1 MGMSEQ
7 LDDSVS
13 VFDYVW
19 YSFLLGLCFFM
30 PAFLI
35 FIMDTIMDV
44 PATENH
50 ILNDFLQL
58 SYHVVIGFQFE
69 FIVRKL
75 SLFWVVFAGIG
86 VMLKLFSSVRLI
98 DKTQSF
104 MRGILITFATSFGIF
119 VGVAIIAHWS
129 SSIENYL
136 YPFFINNFKD
146 IFDFIY
152 PKEMNE
158 RSYLIIFENLTVF
171 NVVHKGLCAILI
183 AGFGLTKTFRFIN
196 LIIYS
201 VLFPIWYASRF
212 EKGSVLWGKFI
223 LEGMKLIVDTIVG
236 MGLLIYSV
244 LTHMNDGSLLGNLLI
259 GLGFLAIV
267 SMVMVFLKKNTPKL
281 LQNNNRRYVAA

>member
-1 MGMSEQ
+1 MGKSEQ
-7 LDDSVS
+7 LDDYS

-35 FIMDTIMDV
+35 FVMDTVMDV

-50 ILNDFLQL
+50 IVMDFLQL
-58 SYHVVIGFQFE
+58 SYHIVIGFQFE
-69 FIVRKL
+69 SIVRKL
-75 SLFWVVFAGIG
+75 SLFWVVFVGIG
-86 VMLKLFSSVRLI
+86 VMLKLFLSVRLI
-98 DKTQSF
+98 DKTRPF
-104 MRGILITFATSFGIF
+104 MGGILITFATSFGIF
-119 VGVAIIAHWS
+119 VGVALIAHWS
-129 SSIENYL
+129 NSIENHL
-136 YPFFINNFKD
+136 YSFFINNFKD
-146 IFDFIY
+146 IFDFDY

-171 NVVHKGLCAILI
+171 NVVHNGICAVLI
-183 AGFGLTKTFRFIN
+183 AGFGLTKIYRFMK

-201 VLFPIWYASRF
+201 VLFPILYASRF

-236 MGLLIYSV
+236 MGLLIYFI
-244 LTHMNDGSLLGNLLI
+244 LTNMNDGSLLGNLLI
-259 GLGFLAIV
+259 GIGFLAFV